1 MIGSQIQNNDT
12 ETLLLK
18 RFNNRDVDAFSEIYL
33 HYYDDLFYFASSL
46 YSNTEVCADD
56 VVQDVFLKLWELGR
70 MNFPSMISL
79 KAYLVISIKNRFK
92 NYLDHRKHIEKHSKM
107 LLLDEEY
114 FITRVVETEF
124 VSLFRS
130 AVALLPEECAKVFTE
145 YMNGLDVKEIAKK
158 LNKSEHTVYKQK
170 DRAIAILKTK
180 LPKDKMLLIMLL
192 LP

>member
-33 HYYDDLFYFASSL
+33 HYYDDLFYFAASL

-158 LNKSEHTVYKQK
+158 LNKSEYTVYKQK